1 MGTLSKDD
9 DDGIEN
15 VGKKNDFAF
24 FQTWSCL
31 VRPAQYVKCRRLF
44 LKLNS

>member
-1 MGTLSKDD
+1 MQSWCNGNFPEELSLQIAIGDLKQDD

-24 FQTWSCL
+24 FQ
-31 VRPAQYVKCRRLF
+31 A
-44 LKLNS
+44 

>member
-1 MGTLSKDD
+1 METSQRNWVIKLLLGTLSKDDD

-24 FQTWSCL
+24 FQ
-31 VRPAQYVKCRRLF
+31 A
-44 LKLNS
+44 